1 MEQTLSATLRICV
14 WVAVMLLGISSCDSS
29 SSVAKDTA
37 KNFDY
42 HKIVYHTPFF
52 KYTISKDTLYIEEI
66 EILDSLLRL
75 RQVPSDQIVVY
86 DDEWKSHIKILSNTE
101 CHTIDSLNNNIK
113 DIIISSETLINPT
126 YLDET
131 PEQLVIDGRI
141 VYYSYGA
148 GFYINGL
155 NGLYT
160 AQTQPIKKLLQYITN
175 LTNRDLIKLIK
186 TTERLK
192 GLSKL
197 IIVDASN
204 IEH

>member
-1 MEQTLSATLRICV
+1 M
-14 WVAVMLLGISSCDSS
+14 
-29 SSVAKDTA
+29 
-37 KNFDY
+37 
-42 HKIVYHTPFF
+42 
-52 KYTISKDTLYIEEI
+52 YIEEI

-101 CHTIDSLNNNIK
+101 CRTIDILNKDIK

-148 GFYINGL
+148 GFYVNSL

-160 AQTQPIKKLLQYITN
+160 AQTRPIKKLLQYITK

-192 GLSKL
+192 VFPKL
-197 IIVDASN
+197 IIVDAPD
-204 IEH
+204 I

>member
-1 MEQTLSATLRICV
+1 MKQILSAILGKFV
-14 WVAVMLLGISSCDSS
+14 WVAIILIGISSCDNS

-42 HKIVYHTPFF
+42 HEIVYHTPFF
-52 KYTISKDTLYIEEI
+52 KYKISKDTLYIEEI

-101 CHTIDSLNNNIK
+101 CRTIDILNKDIK

-148 GFYINGL
+148 GYYVNSL

-160 AQTQPIKKLLQYITN
+160 AQTRPIKKLLQYITK

-192 GLSKL
+192 VFPKL
-197 IIVDASN
+197 IIVDAPD
-204 IEH
+204 I

>member
-1 MEQTLSATLRICV
+1 MKQTLSAILGKFV

-37 KNFDY
+37 KNFEY

-52 KYTISKDTLYIEEI
+52 KYTISKDTLYIEEVA
-66 EILDSLLRL
+66 ILDSLLRL
-75 RQVPSDQIVVY
+75 QQIPSDHIIASDY
-86 DDEWKSHIKILSNTE
+86 DWKSHIKILSNTE
-101 CHTIDSLNNNIK
+101 CHTIDSLNSDIK
-113 DIIISSETLINPT
+113 GIIISSETLINPT

-131 PEQLVIDGRI
+131 PEQLVIDGRV

-148 GFYINGL
+148 GFYINSL

-175 LTNRDLIKLIK
+175 LANRDLIKLIK
-186 TTERLK
+186 TTDRMK
-192 GLSKL
+192 KYTKL
-197 IIVDASN
+197 IIIDAPN
-204 IEH
+204 I